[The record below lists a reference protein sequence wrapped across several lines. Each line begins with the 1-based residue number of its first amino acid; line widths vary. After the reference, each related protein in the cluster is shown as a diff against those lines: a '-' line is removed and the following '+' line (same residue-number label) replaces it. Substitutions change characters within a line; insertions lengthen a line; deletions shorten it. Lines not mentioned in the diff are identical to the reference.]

1 MIGIVINLSLNIS
14 AAGDVVS
21 YCGIVP
27 PCDGNGV
34 VDLSVDGSLG
44 VEVPAQKHYSL
55 YAV

>member
-1 MIGIVINLSLNIS
+1 MIVIVINLSLSIS

-21 YCGIVP
+21 FCGIVP
-27 PCDGNGV
+27 PSGNGV
-34 VDLSVDGSLG
+34 LDLSVDGSLG